1 MVRAMDSPSLPP
13 ESVAQC
19 STAMASRHKSVATVM
34 FWLDGLFLA
43 AAIAMLVDRK
53 RPDWA
58 SLAGGMAFWVGLF
71 SILAIWSML
80 KARKATE
87 RGKRAASDTS
97 LRWYL
102 NGNLIVAASD
112 TGAPLPDLSFKITSR
127 LITVLTAVPRAHV
140 VSR

>member
-1 MVRAMDSPSLPP
+1 MDSSPLPP

-34 FWLDGLFLA
+34 FWLDGLFVA
-43 AAIAMLVDRK
+43 GVIAMLADRSK
-53 RPDWA
+53 PDWV

-71 SILAIWSML
+71 SILAIRSVL
-80 KARKATE
+80 KARKATAL
-87 RGKRAASDTS
+87 GARATSDRS

-102 NGNLIVAASD
+102 NGKMIVAASD
-112 TGAPLPDLSFKITSR
+112 TGAPLPDLSFKISSR
-127 LITVLTAVPRAHV
+127 LITVLTAVPRAPV